1 MLLEERNDPFPEV
14 FHTTHSIA
22 HAVTV
27 VLAYNA
33 APKKAL
39 ERVKQLH
46 VAFMLHHGKFRQYL
60 KTGGHLLMRIDANEE
75 ASFSIDKAADPLR
88 RQPLGRGRT

>member
-1 MLLEERNDPFPEV
+1 MLLEERNDPLSEV
-14 FHTTHSIA
+14 LHAAHPIA

-27 VLAYNA
+27 VASYYPT
-33 APKKAL
+33 PK
-39 ERVKQLH
+39 ECFECIEELH

-60 KTGGHLLMRIDANEE
+60 KTGGHLLMRLDADEE
-75 ASFSIDKAADPLR
+75 ATFSIDEAADPLR